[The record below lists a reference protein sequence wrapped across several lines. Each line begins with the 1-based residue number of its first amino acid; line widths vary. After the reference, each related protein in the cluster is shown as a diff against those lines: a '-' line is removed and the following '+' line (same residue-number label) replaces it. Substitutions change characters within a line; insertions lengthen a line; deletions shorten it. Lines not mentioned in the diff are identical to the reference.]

1 MARFNWAFENPNFD
15 FVGRRWIAFTVDG
28 LLLVVALASLW
39 FQGLNLGIDFTGGVL
54 IEIQKKDAAQVLD
67 TNELHAIRT
76 TIEGLGLKDPQ
87 VVSITGAQGIEN
99 SAQIRVQPDAKV
111 SNQEQ
116 VIANKIKTALGDK
129 YTYSRVEAVGPKVSG
144 ELFQTGIFA
153 AVLAVLM
160 IAVYVAFRFEWQFGV
175 SALLSNGH
183 DVLMAVGLY
192 SIARLDFNLTSIAA
206 LLTLAGY
213 SINETV
219 IIFDRIRENRR
230 KYKKTPLGELINLS
244 TNQTLARTVKTSTT
258 VALALIPLAI
268 WGGHT
273 LFGFAVT
280 ILWGIISGTYSSIFV
295 ASSLLLYM
303 PPLAMSA
310 PVKAEARAPSA

>member
-1 MARFNWAFENPNFD
+1 MSRFNWAFENPNFD

-28 LLLVVALASLW
+28 VLLVIALASLW

-54 IEIQKKDAAQVLD
+54 IEIQTVSGKVIDEPEMAS
-67 TNELHAIRT
+67 IRET
-76 TIEGLGLKDPQ
+76 VTKLGFGDPHVQ
-87 VVSITGAQGIEN
+87 TLSSAQGIEN
-99 SAQIRVQPDAKV
+99 SAQIRVQPSAELVNKE
-111 SNQEQ
+111 QE
-116 VIANKIKTALGDK
+116 VANRIKAALGAK
-129 YTYSRVEAVGPKVSG
+129 YKFNRVEAVGPKVSG
-144 ELFQTGIFA
+144 ELFQTGIIA

-219 IIFDRIRENRR
+219 IVFDRLRENRR

-280 ILWGIISGTYSSIFV
+280 ILWGILSGTYSSIFV

-310 PVKAEARAPSA
+310 PAKTEAAAPSP

>member
-1 MARFNWAFENPNFD
+1 MFRFNWTIENPNFD
-15 FVGRRWIAFTVDG
+15 FVGRRWIAFTIDG
-28 LLLVVALASLW
+28 LLLLVALASLW

-54 IEIQKKDAAQVLD
+54 VEIESQKIIDDAD
-67 TNELHAIRT
+67 
-76 TIEGLGLKDPQ
+76 LGALRAKVDSLGFGEVAVQ
-87 VVSITGAQGIEN
+87 TLANGKGEQKAV
-99 SAQIRVQPDAKV
+99 QIRVQPSAKIA
-111 SNQEQ
+111 NQEQ
-116 VIANKIKTALGDK
+116 EIAQKIKTALGTS
-129 YTYSRVEAVGPKVSG
+129 YTYNRIEAVGPKVSG
-144 ELFQTGIFA
+144 ELFQTGVIA

-160 IAVYVAFRFEWQFGV
+160 IAIYVAFRFEWQFGV

-192 SIARLDFNLTSIAA
+192 SVARLDFNLTSIAA

-230 KYKKTPLGELINLS
+230 KFKKMPLGDLINQS

-273 LFGFAVT
+273 LFGFSVT
-280 ILWGIISGTYSSIFV
+280 ILWGILSGTYSSVFV

-303 PPLAMSA
+303 PPLAMSQVA
-310 PVKAEARAPSA
+310 KTEVRAPAP

>member
-15 FVGRRWIAFTVDG
+15 FVGRRWIAFSVDG
-28 LLLVVALASLW
+28 LLLVIALTSLW

-54 IEIQKKDAAQVLD
+54 IEIQSKSGKVIDD
-67 TNELHAIRT
+67 TELSAIRT
-76 TIEGLGLKDPQ
+76 TVEKLGFGDVHVQTLT
-87 VVSITGAQGIEN
+87 SAQGVEN
-99 SAQIRVQPDAKV
+99 SMQIRVQPSAQMA
-111 SNQEQ
+111 NQEQ
-116 VIANKIKTALGDK
+116 EVANKIKAALGLDK
-129 YTYSRVEAVGPKVSG
+129 YTYNRVEAVGPKVSG
-144 ELFQTGIFA
+144 ELFQTGVFA

-160 IAVYVAFRFEWQFGV
+160 IAIYVAFRFEWQFGV

-230 KYKKTPLGELINLS
+230 KYKKTPLGELINMS

-273 LFGFAVT
+273 LFGFSVT
-280 ILWGIISGTYSSIFV
+280 ILWGILSGTYSSVFV

-303 PPLAMSA
+303 PPLANTA
-310 PVKAEARAPSA
+310 PVKAEARVPAP